1 MTQKQ
6 SVIELFKTGEEVDA
20 LSCFKATGCMRLS
33 ARIFDMKELGYF
45 FDERTVFFKTRFRTM
60 GHLKKYKLNLKKTPK
75 SLLK

>member
-6 SVIELFKTGEEVDA
+6 AVIELFKTGEEVDA

-45 FDERTVFFKTRFRTM
+45 FDERTVFFKTRFKTM
-60 GHLKKYKLNLKKTPK
+60 GHLKKYKLNLKKTTK

>member
-33 ARIFDMKELGYF
+33 ARIFEMKELGYF
-45 FDERTVFFKTRFRTM
+45 FDERTVFFKTRFKTT

>member
-6 SVIELFKTGEEVDA
+6 AVIELFKTGEEVDA

-33 ARIFDMKELGYF
+33 AKVFSMKELGYF
-45 FDERTVFFKTRFRTM
+45 FDERTVFFKTRFKTM

>member
-33 ARIFDMKELGYF
+33 ARVFDMKELGYF
-45 FDERTVFFKTRFRTM
+45 FDERTVFFKTRFKTM

>member
-6 SVIELFKTGEEVDA
+6 AVIELFKTGEEVDA

-45 FDERTVFFKTRFRTM
+45 FDERIVFFKTRFKTM